1 MRSPRSRALERD
13 AGGVAV
19 EHVELIPGMPDD
31 VAVDCLARV
40 QHGSHRAMRRV
51 CRGWRSAAATP
62 AFAMARA
69 EAGANEDLVY
79 LLQFANPAAA
89 AAAAEEAKEEGDAPA
104 NSPAY
109 GVAVYNVTTGEWR
122 REKAAPPVPMF
133 AQCAAV
139 GTRLAVLGGWD
150 PETFEPVADV
160 HVLDASTGVWRSAP
174 PMRSARSF
182 FACAEAGGR
191 IYVAG
196 GHDKHKNALKTAEAY
211 DAVADAWDPLP
222 DMSEERDE
230 CDGMATVAGDRFLAV
245 SGYRTARQGGFERDA
260 EWFDP
265 AARAWRRLDR
275 VRAPPS
281 AAHVVVRGRVWCI
294 EGAAVM
300 EWLGSRGGWR
310 EVGPSPP
317 GLKAGTARA
326 VCVGGGERVVVTGAI
341 EDSDGGSGRHALWVF
356 DVKTK
361 NWTVVRPPP
370 EFAGFAFSVAA
381 VRI

>member
-1 MRSPRSRALERD
+1 MRSPRGGICRAA
-13 AGGVAV
+13 AGGGGAQ
-19 EHVELIPGMPDD
+19 EHVDLIPGIPDD

-40 QHGSHRAMRRV
+40 PHASHRALRRV
-51 CRGWRSAAATP
+51 CRGWRSAAAAP
-62 AFAMARA
+62 SFASARA
-69 EAGANEDLVY
+69 AAGANEDLVY
-79 LLQFANPAAA
+79 MLQFGNPSAASDA
-89 AAAAEEAKEEGDAPA
+89 DKDDAPA
-104 NSPAY
+104 NAPAY

-122 REKAAPPVPMF
+122 REPGAPPVVPVF

-139 GTRLAVLGGWD
+139 GASVAIIGGWD
-150 PETFEPVADV
+150 PRSFEPVADV
-160 HVLDASTGVWRSAP
+160 HVLDASTGTWRRAS
-174 PMRSARSF
+174 PMASPRSF
-182 FACAEAGGR
+182 FACAEAGGK

-211 DAVADAWDPLP
+211 DPVADAWDPLP

-265 AARAWRRLDR
+265 AARAWRRLER

-281 AAHVVVRGRVWCI
+281 AAHVVVKGKVWCI
-294 EGAAVM
+294 EGTAVM
-300 EWLGSRGGWR
+300 EWIGMRRGWR
-310 EVGPSPP
+310 EVGPYPP

-326 VCVGGGERVVVTGAI
+326 VCVGGGEKVVVTGAV
-341 EDSDGGSGRHALWVF
+341 DGEEGGGRHAIWVF
-356 DVKTK
+356 DVKGK
-361 NWTVVRPPP
+361 SWTVVRPPP
-370 EFAGFAFSVAA
+370 EFAGFVFSVAS

>member
-1 MRSPRSRALERD
+1 MRSPRGGGRAH
-13 AGGVAV
+13 
-19 EHVELIPGMPDD
+19 EHVDLIPGIPDD

-40 QHGSHRAMRRV
+40 PHASHRALRRV
-51 CRGWRSAAATP
+51 CRGWRSAAAAP
-62 AFAMARA
+62 AFAAARA
-69 EAGANEDLVY
+69 AAGANEDLVY
-79 LLQFANPAAA
+79 MLQFGNPSAAA
-89 AAAAEEAKEEGDAPA
+89 DADDGGPKDCGA
-104 NSPAY
+104 PPSAPAY
-109 GVAVYNVTTGEWR
+109 GVAVYNVTTGEWL
-122 REKAAPPVPMF
+122 RERGAPPVLPVF

-139 GTRLAVLGGWD
+139 GTRVAVLGGWD
-150 PETFEPVADV
+150 PRTFEPVADV
-160 HVLDASTGVWRSAP
+160 HVLDAAKGAWRRAA

-182 FACAEAGGR
+182 FACAEAGGK

-265 AARAWRRLDR
+265 AAREWRRLER

-294 EGAAVM
+294 EGNAVM
-300 EWLGSRGGWR
+300 EWISPRRGWR
-310 EVGPSPP
+310 EVGPYPP

-326 VCVGGGERVVVTGAI
+326 VCVGGGEKVVVTGAL
-341 EDSDGGSGRHALWVF
+341 DGEGGGGGRHALWVF
-356 DVKTK
+356 EVKTK
-361 NWTVVRPPP
+361 NWTLVRPPP
-370 EFAGFAFSVAA
+370 EFAGFVFSVAS

>member
-1 MRSPRSRALERD
+1 MRNQKSRAQECKVVD
-13 AGGVAV
+13 
-19 EHVELIPGMPDD
+19 HIDLIPGMPDD

-40 QHGSHRAMRRV
+40 PHRSFRSVRGV
-51 CRGWRSAAATP
+51 CRGWRGAAVAP
-62 AFAMARA
+62 EFALARA
-69 EAGANEDLVY
+69 GAGASEDLVY
-79 LLQFANPAAA
+79 LLQFGIQADGSPGDGD
-89 AAAAEEAKEEGDAPA
+89 GDAPA
-104 NSPAY
+104 NAQAY
-109 GVAVYNVTTGEWR
+109 GVSVYNVTTGEWR
-122 REKAAPPVPMF
+122 RERAAPPLPMF

-139 GTRLAVLGGWD
+139 GGRLAVMGGWD
-150 PETFEPVADV
+150 TKTFEPVADV
-160 HVLDASTGVWRSAP
+160 HVLDAATGVWRRGA
-174 PMRSARSF
+174 PMRCARSF
-182 FACAEAGGR
+182 FACAEAGGK

-196 GHDKHKNALKTAEAY
+196 GHDKLKNALKTAETY
-211 DAVADAWDPLP
+211 DAGADAWDPLP

-245 SGYRTARQGGFERDA
+245 SGYRTGRQGGFERDA

-265 AARAWRRLDR
+265 AARVWRRLER

-294 EGAAVM
+294 EGNAM
-300 EWLGSRGGWR
+300 IEYRGERREWR

-326 VCVGGGERVVVTGAI
+326 VSVGGGERVVVTGAI
-341 EDSDGGSGRHALWVF
+341 GSGGHALWVY

-370 EFAGFAFSVAA
+370 EFAGFVFSVGS
-381 VRI
+381 VRV

>member
-1 MRSPRSRALERD
+1 MRNPRSRGQER
-13 AGGVAV
+13 AV
-19 EHVELIPGMPDD
+19 DEHVELIPGVPDD

-40 QHGSHRAMRRV
+40 PHGSHREMRRV
-51 CRGWRSAAATP
+51 CRGWRSAASAP
-62 AFAMARA
+62 AFESARA
-69 EAGANEDLVY
+69 EAGANEDLVF
-79 LLQFANPAAA
+79 LLQFGNPAAG
-89 AAAAEEAKEEGDAPA
+89 EGPKDGDAPA

-109 GVAVYNVTTGEWR
+109 GVAVYNVTTGEWS
-122 REKAAPPVPMF
+122 RERAPPVPMF

-139 GTRLAVLGGWD
+139 GSRLAVMGGWD
-150 PETFEPVADV
+150 PQTFEPVADV
-160 HVLDASTGVWRSAP
+160 HVLDAATGVWHRGA

-182 FACAEAGGR
+182 FACAAAGGK

-265 AARAWRRLDR
+265 ATRAWRRLDR

-300 EWLGSRGGWR
+300 EWLGEHHGWR
-310 EVGPSPP
+310 EVGPFPP

-341 EDSDGGSGRHALWVF
+341 DDADGNGSGGRHAVWVF

-370 EFAGFAFSVAA
+370 EFAGFAFSIAS
-381 VRI
+381 VRV

>member
-1 MRSPRSRALERD
+1 MRSPRGV
-13 AGGVAV
+13 GGGGGGRVHEA
-19 EHVELIPGMPDD
+19 HVELIPGIPDD

-40 QHGSHRAMRRV
+40 PHASHRSLRRV
-51 CRGWRSAAATP
+51 CRGWRSAAASP
-62 AFAMARA
+62 SFSSARA
-69 EAGANEDLVY
+69 AAGANEDLVY
-79 LLQFANPAAA
+79 MLQFGNPSADDSP
-89 AAAAEEAKEEGDAPA
+89 KSDDSPA
-104 NSPAY
+104 TAPAY
-109 GVAVYNVTTGEWR
+109 GVAVYNVTTGTWHR
-122 REKAAPPVPMF
+122 CPGAPPTIPVF

-139 GTRLAVLGGWD
+139 GTHVAVLGGWD
-150 PETFEPVADV
+150 PRTFEPVADV
-160 HVLDASTGVWRSAP
+160 HVLDAATGTWRRAA
-174 PMRSARSF
+174 PMRSPRSF
-182 FACAEAGGR
+182 FACAEAGGK

-265 AARAWRRLDR
+265 AARAWRRLER

-281 AAHVVVRGRVWCI
+281 AAHVVVKGKVWCI
-294 EGAAVM
+294 EGNAVM
-300 EWLGSRGGWR
+300 EWIGMRRGWR
-310 EVGPSPP
+310 EVGPYPP

-326 VCVGGGERVVVTGAI
+326 VCVGGGEKVVVTGAV
-341 EDSDGGSGRHALWVF
+341 DGVEGGGRHAIWVF
-356 DVKTK
+356 DVKGK
-361 NWTVVRPPP
+361 SWTVVKPPP
-370 EFAGFAFSVAA
+370 EFAGFVFSVAS

>member
-1 MRSPRSRALERD
+1 MRSPRGGICRAA
-13 AGGVAV
+13 AGGGGAQ
-19 EHVELIPGMPDD
+19 EHVDLIPGIPDD

-40 QHGSHRAMRRV
+40 PHASHRALRRV
-51 CRGWRSAAATP
+51 CRGWRSAAAAP
-62 AFAMARA
+62 SFASARA
-69 EAGANEDLVY
+69 AAAANEDLVY
-79 LLQFANPAAA
+79 MLQFGNPSAASDA
-89 AAAAEEAKEEGDAPA
+89 DKDDAPA
-104 NSPAY
+104 NAPAY

-122 REKAAPPVPMF
+122 REPGAPPVVPVF

-139 GTRLAVLGGWD
+139 GASVAIIGGWD
-150 PETFEPVADV
+150 PRSFEPVADV
-160 HVLDASTGVWRSAP
+160 HVLDASTGTWRRAS
-174 PMRSARSF
+174 PMASPRSF
-182 FACAEAGGR
+182 FACAEAGGK

-211 DAVADAWDPLP
+211 DPVADAWDPLP

-265 AARAWRRLDR
+265 AARAWRRLER

-281 AAHVVVRGRVWCI
+281 AAHVVVKGKVWCI
-294 EGAAVM
+294 EGTAVM
-300 EWLGSRGGWR
+300 EWIGMRRGWR
-310 EVGPSPP
+310 EVGPYPP

-326 VCVGGGERVVVTGAI
+326 VCVGGGEKVVVTGAV
-341 EDSDGGSGRHALWVF
+341 DGEEGGGRHAIWVF
-356 DVKTK
+356 DVKGK
-361 NWTVVRPPP
+361 SWTVVRPPP
-370 EFAGFAFSVAA
+370 EFAGFVFSVAS

>member
-1 MRSPRSRALERD
+1 MRSPRGGICRAAAA
-13 AGGVAV
+13 AGGGAQ
-19 EHVELIPGMPDD
+19 EHVDLIPGIPDD

-40 QHGSHRAMRRV
+40 PHASHRALRRV
-51 CRGWRSAAATP
+51 CRGWRSAAAAP
-62 AFAMARA
+62 SFASARA
-69 EAGANEDLVY
+69 AAGANEDLVY
-79 LLQFANPAAA
+79 MLQFGNPSAASDA
-89 AAAAEEAKEEGDAPA
+89 DKDDAPA
-104 NSPAY
+104 NAPAY

-122 REKAAPPVPMF
+122 REPGAPPVVPVF

-139 GTRLAVLGGWD
+139 GASVAIIGGWD
-150 PETFEPVADV
+150 PRSFEPVADV
-160 HVLDASTGVWRSAP
+160 HVLDASTGTWRRAS
-174 PMRSARSF
+174 PMASPRSF
-182 FACAEAGGR
+182 FACAEAGGK

-211 DAVADAWDPLP
+211 DPVADAWDPLP

-265 AARAWRRLDR
+265 AARAWRRLER

-281 AAHVVVRGRVWCI
+281 AAHVVVKGKVWCI
-294 EGAAVM
+294 EGTAVM
-300 EWLGSRGGWR
+300 EWIGMRRGWR
-310 EVGPSPP
+310 EVGPYPP

-326 VCVGGGERVVVTGAI
+326 VCVGGGEKVVVTGAV
-341 EDSDGGSGRHALWVF
+341 DGEEGGGRHRIWVF
-356 DVKTK
+356 DVKGK
-361 NWTVVRPPP
+361 SWTVVRPPP
-370 EFAGFAFSVAA
+370 EFAGFVFSVAS

>member
-1 MRSPRSRALERD
+1 MRNQKSRVQECK
-13 AGGVAV
+13 G
-19 EHVELIPGMPDD
+19 EHIDLIPGMPDD

-40 QHGSHRAMRRV
+40 PHASFRSMRGV
-51 CRGWRSAAATP
+51 CRGWNSAATAP
-62 AFAMARA
+62 DFALARA

-79 LLQFANPAAA
+79 LLQFGNPAAA
-89 AAAAEEAKEEGDAPA
+89 DADGVAPENA
-104 NSPAY
+104 QAY
-109 GVAVYNVTTGEWR
+109 GVSVYNVTTGEWR
-122 REKAAPPVPMF
+122 REGAAPPVPMF

-139 GTRLAVLGGWD
+139 GSRLAVLGGWD
-150 PETFEPVADV
+150 PKTFEPVADV
-160 HVLDASTGVWRSAP
+160 HVLDASTGVWRRGA

-182 FACAEAGGR
+182 FACAEAGGK

-196 GHDKHKNALKTAEAY
+196 GHDKLKNALKTAEAY
-211 DAVADAWDPLP
+211 DAGADAWDPLP

-245 SGYRTARQGGFERDA
+245 SGYRTGRQGGFERDA

-265 AARAWRRLDR
+265 ASREWRRLER

-294 EGAAVM
+294 EGTAVM
-300 EWLGSRGGWR
+300 EYRGERRSWR

-326 VCVGGGERVVVTGAI
+326 VAVGGGERVVVTGAI
-341 EDSDGGSGRHALWVF
+341 ESEGGGTGHALWVF
-356 DVKTK
+356 DVKSK

-370 EFAGFAFSVAA
+370 QFAGFVFSIGS
-381 VRI
+381 VRV

>member
-1 MRSPRSRALERD
+1 MMKSPR
-13 AGGVAV
+13 GGHGFP
-19 EHVELIPGMPDD
+19 EHVELIPGLPND

-40 QHGSHRAMRRV
+40 PHASHRALRRV
-51 CRGWRSAAATP
+51 CRRWRSATAAP
-62 AFAMARA
+62 AFASARA
-69 EAGANEDLVY
+69 ATGATEDLVY
-79 LLQFANPAAA
+79 LLQFGNPCADDGGP
-89 AAAAEEAKEEGDAPA
+89 KDAPG
-104 NSPAY
+104 STPAY

-122 REKAAPPVPMF
+122 RELGAPPIPVF

-150 PETFEPVADV
+150 PRTFEPVADV
-160 HVLDASTGVWRSAP
+160 HLFDAGAGTWRRAAP
-174 PMRSARSF
+174 MASARSF

-191 IYVAG
+191 VYVAG

-211 DAVADAWDPLP
+211 DAGADAWDPLP

-245 SGYRTARQGGFERDA
+245 SGYRTGRQGGFERDA

-265 AARAWRRLDR
+265 ASREWRRLDR

-300 EWLGSRGGWR
+300 EWMGARRGWR
-310 EVGPSPP
+310 EVGPYPP

-326 VCVGGGERVVVTGAI
+326 VCVGGGEKVVVTGAV
-341 EDSDGGSGRHALWVF
+341 DGEGGGGRHAIWVF
-356 DVKTK
+356 EVKTK
-361 NWTVVRPPP
+361 SWTVVKPPP
-370 EFAGFAFSVAA
+370 EFAGFVFSVASL
-381 VRI
+381 RI

>member
-1 MRSPRSRALERD
+1 MRSPR
-13 AGGVAV
+13 GVGRNAPM
-19 EHVELIPGMPDD
+19 EHVDLIPGIPDD

-40 QHGSHRAMRRV
+40 PHASHRSLRRV
-51 CRGWRSAAATP
+51 CRGWRSAAAAP
-62 AFAMARA
+62 SFASARA
-69 EAGANEDLVY
+69 AAGANEDLVY
-79 LLQFANPAAA
+79 MLQFGNPSAASDDG
-89 AAAAEEAKEEGDAPA
+89 EPKEDGPA
-104 NSPAY
+104 SAPAY

-122 REKAAPPVPMF
+122 REHGAPPVVPVF

-139 GTRLAVLGGWD
+139 GTRVAVLGGWD
-150 PETFEPVADV
+150 PRTFEPVSDV
-160 HVLDASTGVWRSAP
+160 HVLDAATGEWRRGA

-182 FACAEAGGR
+182 FACAEAGGK

-211 DAVADAWDPLP
+211 DAESDAWDPLP

-265 AARAWRRLDR
+265 AARAWRRLER

-294 EGAAVM
+294 EGNAMM
-300 EWLGSRGGWR
+300 EWMGTRRGWT
-310 EVGPSPP
+310 EVGPYPP

-326 VCVGGGERVVVTGAI
+326 VCVGGGEKVVVTGALDG
-341 EDSDGGSGRHALWVF
+341 EDGGGRHALWVF

-370 EFAGFAFSVAA
+370 EFAGFVFSVTS

>member
-1 MRSPRSRALERD
+1 MRAPR
-13 AGGVAV
+13 GGGGCRGGQ
-19 EHVELIPGMPDD
+19 EHVELIPGIPDD

-40 QHGSHRAMRRV
+40 PHASHRAMRRV
-51 CRGWRSAAATP
+51 CRGWRSAAAAP
-62 AFAMARA
+62 AFASARA
-69 EAGANEDLVY
+69 AAGANEDLVY
-79 LLQFANPAAA
+79 LMQFGNPS
-89 AAAAEEAKEEGDAPA
+89 GDDGPKDGDDGPG
-104 NSPAY
+104 STPAY

-122 REKAAPPVPMF
+122 RERGAPPVVPVF

-139 GTRLAVLGGWD
+139 GTRVAVLGGWD
-150 PETFEPVADV
+150 PRTFEPVADV
-160 HVLDASTGVWRSAP
+160 HVLDAATGRWRRAA

-182 FACAEAGGR
+182 FACAEAGGK

-211 DAVADAWDPLP
+211 DAGADAWDPLP

-294 EGAAVM
+294 EGNAVM
-300 EWLGSRGGWR
+300 EWMGTRRGWR
-310 EVGPSPP
+310 EVGPYPP

-326 VCVGGGERVVVTGAI
+326 VCVGGGEKVVVTGAL
-341 EDSDGGSGRHALWVF
+341 DGEGGRHALWVF

-361 NWTVVRPPP
+361 SWTVVRPPP
-370 EFAGFAFSVAA
+370 EFAGFVFSVAS

>member
-89 AAAAEEAKEEGDAPA
+89 AAAAEEAKEDGDAPA

-211 DAVADAWDPLP
+211 DA
-222 DMSEERDE
+222 
-230 CDGMATVAGDRFLAV
+230 
-245 SGYRTARQGGFERDA
+245 
-260 EWFDP
+260 
-265 AARAWRRLDR
+265 
-275 VRAPPS
+275 
-281 AAHVVVRGRVWCI
+281 
-294 EGAAVM
+294 GAAVM

>member
-1 MRSPRSRALERD
+1 MMRSPRGVGGGCYRG
-13 AGGVAV
+13 AGGQDQ
-19 EHVELIPGMPDD
+19 HVDLIPGIPDD

-40 QHGSHRAMRRV
+40 PHASHRAMRGV
-51 CRGWRSAAATP
+51 CRGWRSAASTP
-62 AFAMARA
+62 AFASARA
-69 EAGANEDLVY
+69 QADANEDLVY
-79 LLQFANPAAA
+79 LMQFGNPSAAA
-89 AAAAEEAKEEGDAPA
+89 DDAEPKGDDGPA
-104 NSPAY
+104 NTPAY

-122 REKAAPPVPMF
+122 RDRGAPPVVPVF

-150 PETFEPVADV
+150 PRTFEPVADV
-160 HVLDASTGVWRSAP
+160 HVLDAATGRWRRGA

-182 FACAEAGGR
+182 FACAEAGGK

-211 DAVADAWDPLP
+211 DPRADAWDPLP

-265 AARAWRRLDR
+265 AARAWRRLER

-281 AAHVVVRGRVWCI
+281 AAHVVVKGRVWCI
-294 EGAAVM
+294 EGNAVM
-300 EWLGSRGGWR
+300 EWMGTRRGWR
-310 EVGPSPP
+310 EVGPYPP

-326 VCVGGGERVVVTGAI
+326 VCVGGGEKVVVTGAL
-341 EDSDGGSGRHALWVF
+341 DGEGGGGRHALWVF

-361 NWTVVRPPP
+361 SWTVVRPPS
-370 EFAGFAFSVAA
+370 EFAGFVFSVAS

>member
-13 AGGVAV
+13 AAAV

-40 QHGSHRAMRRV
+40 PHGSHRAMRRV
-51 CRGWRSAAATP
+51 CRGWRSAASAP
-62 AFAMARA
+62 AFASARA
-69 EAGANEDLVY
+69 AAGANEDLVY
-79 LLQFANPAAA
+79 LLQFSNPAA
-89 AAAAEEAKEEGDAPA
+89 EGPKEEGDAPG
-104 NSPAY
+104 NSPPY

-122 REKAAPPVPMF
+122 REKAPPVPMF

-150 PETFEPVADV
+150 PQTFEPVADV
-160 HVLDASTGVWRSAP
+160 HVLDVSNGVWRRAP

-182 FACAEAGGR
+182 FACAEAGGK

-211 DAVADAWDPLP
+211 DA
-222 DMSEERDE
+222 
-230 CDGMATVAGDRFLAV
+230 
-245 SGYRTARQGGFERDA
+245 
-260 EWFDP
+260 
-265 AARAWRRLDR
+265 
-275 VRAPPS
+275 
-281 AAHVVVRGRVWCI
+281 
-294 EGAAVM
+294 
-300 EWLGSRGGWR
+300 
-310 EVGPSPP
+310 VGPSPP

-341 EDSDGGSGRHALWVF
+341 EDADGGSGRHALWVF

-361 NWTVVRPPP
+361 SWTVVRPPP
-370 EFAGFAFSVAA
+370 EFAGFAFSVAS

>member
-1 MRSPRSRALERD
+1 MRSPSRGRSGMD
-13 AGGVAV
+13 P
-19 EHVELIPGMPDD
+19 HVELIPGLPDD

-40 QHGSHRAMRRV
+40 PHASHRALRRV
-51 CRGWRSAAATP
+51 CRGWRRAAAAP
-62 AFAMARA
+62 SFASARV
-69 EAGANEDLVY
+69 EAGAAEDLVY
-79 LLQFANPAAA
+79 LLQFGNPSAATA
-89 AAAAEEAKEEGDAPA
+89 DDDEGPKEDGDAPA
-104 NSPAY
+104 NAPAY

-122 REKAAPPVPMF
+122 RERGAPPVPMF

-150 PETFEPVADV
+150 QRTFEPVSDV
-160 HVLDASTGVWRSAP
+160 HVLDASTGEWRRGAP
-174 PMRSARSF
+174 MSSSRSF
-182 FACAEAGGR
+182 FACAEAGGK

-196 GHDKHKNALKTAEAY
+196 GHDKHKNALRSAEAY
-211 DAVADAWDPLP
+211 DALADAWDPLP

-265 AARAWRRLDR
+265 ATREWRRLER

-281 AAHVVVRGRVWCI
+281 AAHVVVKGRVWCI
-294 EGAAVM
+294 EGNAVM
-300 EWLGSRGGWR
+300 EWMGARRGWR
-310 EVGPSPP
+310 EVGPYPP

-326 VCVGGGERVVVTGAI
+326 VCVGGGEKVVVTGAV
-341 EDSDGGSGRHALWVF
+341 DGDGGGGRHAIWVF

-361 NWTVVRPPP
+361 SWTVVKPPP
-370 EFAGFAFSVAA
+370 EFAGFVFSVASL
-381 VRI
+381 RI

>member
-1 MRSPRSRALERD
+1 MRSPRGGG
-13 AGGVAV
+13 GGVGGFYRGAGAGQ
-19 EHVELIPGMPDD
+19 EHVDLIPSIPDD

-40 QHGSHRAMRRV
+40 PHASHRAMRRV

-62 AFAMARA
+62 AFASARA
-69 EAGANEDLVY
+69 QAGANEDLVY
-79 LLQFANPAAA
+79 LMQFGNPSAA
-89 AAAAEEAKEEGDAPA
+89 DADGPKDDDGPA
-104 NSPAY
+104 NTPAY
-109 GVAVYNVTTGEWR
+109 GVAVYNVTTGQWR
-122 REKAAPPVPMF
+122 RERGAPPVVPVF

-150 PETFEPVADV
+150 PRTFEPVADV
-160 HVLDASTGVWRSAP
+160 HVLDAATGRWRRGA

-211 DAVADAWDPLP
+211 DPEADAWDPLP

-265 AARAWRRLDR
+265 PRAPGGGSSASGSALRGPRRCERARLVHRGQRRHGVDGDAARVA
-275 VRAPPS
+275 
-281 AAHVVVRGRVWCI
+281 RGRP
-294 EGAAVM
+294 
-300 EWLGSRGGWR
+300 L
-310 EVGPSPP
+310 PP

-326 VCVGGGERVVVTGAI
+326 VCVEEGQGRGDRGA
-341 EDSDGGSGRHALWVF
+341 
-356 DVKTK
+356 
-361 NWTVVRPPP
+361 
-370 EFAGFAFSVAA
+370 
-381 VRI
+381 